1 MSRPQQYTD
10 DLRLAHILADSV
22 DRVSAMRFRDRP
34 VFSPASEVVEPA
46 EAAPA
51 AAPLAPW
58 QQATQQPVEPQAQ
71 EPADYASSVA
81 QEVEE
86 LLRAQLS
93 RVRTRD
99 GIAGAHAGYNGQA
112 ARQWVIAPIAEQD
125 NFRRGVPV
133 WATLIALLDQGEPVV
148 GVVSAPALGRRWWA
162 ARGSGAYTGKS
173 LAQATRLEVS
183 SLTQLDQLS
192 AAYTDLSSWKAA
204 SEGAV
209 DRSGELYSFCAQWV
223 VPVRT
228 VRSGRRV
235 CSLRVLWTPS
245 WTHPCRSTRWRR
257 YCR

>member
-34 VFSPASEVVEPA
+34 VFSPASEVVESA

-58 QQATQQPVEPQAQ
+58 QQATQQPAELQAPVQ
-71 EPADYASSVA
+71 EPADYAWGVA

-99 GIAGAHAGYNGQA
+99 GIAGEHAGYNGQA
-112 ARQWVIAPIAEQD
+112 ARQWVIAPIAEPD

-162 ARGSGAYTGKS
+162 ARGSGAYT
-173 LAQATRLEVS
+173 
-183 SLTQLDQLS
+183 
-192 AAYTDLSSWKAA
+192 DLSSWKAA

-209 DRSGELYSFCAQWV
+209 DRSDELVQLLGCCGSF
-223 VPVRT
+223 PRVRF
-228 VRSGRRV
+228 
-235 CSLRVLWTPS
+235 VLGGVYA
-245 WTHPCRSTRWRR
+245 R
-257 YCR
+257 